1 MSPAHEEGR
10 CSCLVPK
17 YHPAAIPRGMLA
29 SAPGQGESALLV
41 QRRWLQE
48 QGMPKTVAVI
58 GMKKTRLLEMQGLA
72 TISAHLLSGTDPR
85 SGRLQRSKPELE
97 E

>member
-10 CSCLVPK
+10 CSRLVPK

-41 QRRWLQE
+41 QRRRLQE
-48 QGMPKTVAVI
+48 QGAPKTIAMI

-85 SGRLQRSKPELE
+85 SGRLQRSKLELKG
-97 E
+97 